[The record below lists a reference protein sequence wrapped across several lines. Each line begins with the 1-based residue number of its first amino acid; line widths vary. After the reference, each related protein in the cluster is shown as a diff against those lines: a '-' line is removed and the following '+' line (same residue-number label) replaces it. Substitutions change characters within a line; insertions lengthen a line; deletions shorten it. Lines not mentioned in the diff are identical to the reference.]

1 MKNLSIKLCSV
12 AKDQIERQIY
22 KKGRDKVW
30 WQVRDQVWWQ
40 VRDQVWGQVWW
51 QVWSQSQE
59 LNL

>member
-22 KKGRDKVW
+22 KKVRDKVW
-30 WQVRDQVWWQ
+30 WQVRDQVWGQ
-40 VRDQVWGQVWW
+40 VEGQVWW